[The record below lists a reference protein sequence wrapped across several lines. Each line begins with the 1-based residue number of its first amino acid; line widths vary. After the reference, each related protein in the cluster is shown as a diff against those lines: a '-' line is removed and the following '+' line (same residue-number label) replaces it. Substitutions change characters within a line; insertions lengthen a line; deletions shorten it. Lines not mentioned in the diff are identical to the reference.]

1 MLAQRDCDQQSVG
14 YDGEL
19 KVKEELLGK
28 LCNSIAIGHEVEV
41 QKLVNYPDYVQ
52 YKITWIAVDW
62 CCADDLPER
71 EYEFVQKVIANID
84 PECTLDEGEIGRASC
99 REREERGGGDSGGE
113 QR

>member
-84 PECTLDEGEIGRASC
+84 PECTLDEG
-99 REREERGGGDSGGE
+99 GDDEDISLD
-113 QR
+113 RKSVV